1 MNKIEKQLES
11 LSELRQK
18 HIDLGK
24 KMVSADDNKVFPVNL
39 FCNTILNRSISLL
52 KYFISQIEDRH
63 FISAAPILRLQHDNL
78 FRLSAICH
86 V

>member
-24 KMVSADDNKVFPVNL
+24 KMVSADDNKIAVVQVKYTL
-39 FCNTILNRSISLL
+39 FESHNM
-52 KYFISQIEDRH
+52 KM
-63 FISAAPILRLQHDNL
+63 PP
-78 FRLSAICH
+78 
-86 V
+86 